1 VTFTFD
7 ATARIV
13 WLDDI
18 VEGTA
23 RAGDLCTRHA
33 ENMVPPKGW
42 VRDDRR
48 ARRVAALSAAP
59 AITTS
64 SVAVTDPSAPVAKR
78 SPPGGATV
86 DELLP
91 HRVARRAARKRKKS
105 DERWSDVPTLF
116 DPPSDPPGIASDAA
130 AGTEPP
136 EPRAPAVTPT
146 VAEIAATDAVAT
158 GPGPTGPTDQT
169 DQTDLLDLTEAG
181 AVGTDTTDRAGDM
194 PGDIADDLDGDH
206 PDEHRDDPPDATL
219 VGAPAAW
226 TPRYDVDDLGG
237 LLDAKSPLLARAF
250 RAAKA
255 SDTPSRHS
263 NGEHATN
270 GEDTES
276 QDEDEDEIF

>member
-1 VTFTFD
+1 
-7 ATARIV
+7 
-13 WLDDI
+13 
-18 VEGTA
+18 
-23 RAGDLCTRHA
+23 
-33 ENMVPPKGW
+33 
-42 VRDDRR
+42 
-48 ARRVAALSAAP
+48 
-59 AITTS
+59 
-64 SVAVTDPSAPVAKR
+64 
-78 SPPGGATV
+78 
-86 DELLP
+86 
-91 HRVARRAARKRKKS
+91 
-105 DERWSDVPTLF
+105 LF

-136 EPRAPAVTPT
+136 EPRAPAATPT

-158 GPGPTGPTDQT
+158 GAGP
-169 DQTDLLDLTEAG
+169 TDLLDLTEAG
-181 AVGTDTTDRAGDM
+181 AVGPDTPHRAGNM
-194 PGDIADDLDGDH
+194 PGDIGDDLDGEH
-206 PDEHRDDPPDATL
+206 PDEHRDDLLDATL